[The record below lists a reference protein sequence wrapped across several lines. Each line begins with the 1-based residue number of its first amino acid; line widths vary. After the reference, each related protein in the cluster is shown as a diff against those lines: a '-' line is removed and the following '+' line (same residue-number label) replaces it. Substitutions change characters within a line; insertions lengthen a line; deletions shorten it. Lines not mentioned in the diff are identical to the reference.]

1 MKKRLSPKTII
12 IILTLFCF
20 AFSLSFAQ
28 ELSQPVYQVIEELDV
43 KMPMRD
49 GIRLSTNIYRPD
61 VSGKFPVLLM
71 RTPYGNGGEGNK
83 EGHFYAQRGYVV
95 VVQDTRGR
103 YESEGLF
110 DAFRHEASDGYDTQ
124 QWVGKQP
131 WCNGK
136 IGTFGGSYVGFTQWM
151 PAPLQSPYLVTMIP
165 AVTFSDFHNVVYQ
178 GGAFRLALFSPWSFE
193 MTHPYNIDQDFIG
206 SRTDSILQTLPIM
219 EQDRYLGWKISFL
232 RDWLAHPQH
241 DRYWDKTSVG
251 DDGYKKIRTSVYN
264 IGGWFDI
271 VLGGTFDNFIRMTD
285 PTIAP
290 EVRKKQKLLI
300 GPWIHGWGK
309 SKVGE
314 LDFGEAA
321 AINSRELHLRWFD
334 SRLKEKNTGIME
346 EPPVKIFVMG
356 ENIWRFENEWP
367 LARTKYQKYYFYSKG
382 KANTLSGDGLLDTKL
397 PKGDYINTYIYDP
410 ENPVETLNELV
421 PCDQRTVETREDVL
435 VYSTPPLKK
444 DMEVTGPLKVILYA
458 ASSAI
463 NTDFTAK
470 LVDVYPDGRAIR
482 LCEGIIRASHRD
494 PDAPPSNIQPGEV
507 YKYHIDLWATSNV
520 FKKGHQIRVEISSS
534 SFPRFDRNLNT
545 GNFFATDTTFVKA
558 TQTVYHNRDYPSC
571 IVLPFI
577 E

>member
-1 MKKRLSPKTII
+1 MKKRLSLKTITI
-12 IILTLFCF
+12 VLLLFYF
-20 AFSLSFAQ
+20 ASFLCLSQ

-43 KMPMRD
+43 KVSMRD
-49 GIRLSTNIYRPD
+49 GVRLSTNIYRPD
-61 VSGKFPVLLM
+61 TLGNFPVLLM
-71 RTPYGNGGEGNK
+71 RTPYGNGGEDNK

-110 DAFRHEASDGYDTQ
+110 DAFRYEASDGYDTQ

-131 WCNGK
+131 WCNEK

-151 PAPLQSPYLVTMIP
+151 PAPLQSPYLITMVP
-165 AVTFSDFHNVVYQ
+165 AVTFSDVHDVVYQ

-193 MTHPYNIDQDFIG
+193 MTHTYNIDQDFIG
-206 SRTDSILQTLPIM
+206 SRTDSILQTLPLM
-219 EQDRYLGWKISFL
+219 EQDRYLGWKIPFL
-232 RDWLAHPQH
+232 RDWLAHPEH
-241 DRYWDKTSVG
+241 DRYWDRTSVG

-271 VLGGTFDNFIRMTD
+271 VLDGTLQNFIRMTD
-285 PTIAP
+285 TTIAP
-290 EVRKKQKLLI
+290 EVRTKQKLLI

-321 AINSRELHLRWFD
+321 TIDSRELHLRWFD
-334 SRLKEKNTGIME
+334 SELKGKNTGIME

-382 KANTLSGDGLLDTKL
+382 KANTLSGDGFLNVKL
-397 PKGDYINTYIYDP
+397 PKDDPTDTFTYDP
-410 ENPVETLNELV
+410 ENPVPT
-421 PCDQRTVETREDVL
+421 PGSMGPYDQKDLEKREDVL
-435 VYSTPPLKK
+435 VYSTKTLKK
-444 DMEVTGPLKVILYA
+444 DIEVTGPVKVILYA
-458 ASSAI
+458 ASSAV

-470 LVDVYPDGRAIR
+470 LVDVFPDGKAIR
-482 LCEGIIRASHRD
+482 LCEGIIRANFRD
-494 PDAPPSNIQPGEV
+494 PDTTTSNIQPGKV

-520 FKKGHQIRVEISSS
+520 FKKGHKVRVEISSS

-545 GNFFATDTTFVKA
+545 GNFFATDTTYVKA
-558 TQTVYHNRDYPSC
+558 TQTIYHSRDYPSC
-571 IVLPFI
+571 IVLPVI